1 MQRRT
6 RLIGRVS
13 FIMPLNTEFIK
24 AAEKLPDEFCLDEKS
39 DFNYKQKQTGRSSVL
54 TSELSPLGVELLFSS
69 F

>member
-1 MQRRT
+1 
-6 RLIGRVS
+6 
-13 FIMPLNTEFIK
+13 MPLNTEFIK